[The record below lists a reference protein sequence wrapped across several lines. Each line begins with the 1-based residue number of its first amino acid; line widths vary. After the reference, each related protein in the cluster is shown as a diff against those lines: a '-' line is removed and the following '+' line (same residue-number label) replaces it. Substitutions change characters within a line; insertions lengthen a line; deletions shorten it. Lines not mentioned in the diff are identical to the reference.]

1 MRVAISRS
9 TIVSPAMLLIAF
21 IWDSIVY
28 VRLPGKDWDYYKSDW
43 DTKLKDLYHQIYDPV
58 RDVWGMA
65 ARTIHRARVKLFLE
79 IFNELSSNGEN
90 EVYKQVLVDELMS
103 TGKFWES
110 DALNSISNAIRNR
123 EIIEHRPDWYS
134 KRDSRWSY

>member
-1 MRVAISRS
+1 
-9 TIVSPAMLLIAF
+9 MLLIAF

-65 ARTIHRARVKLFLE
+65 ARTIHRARVKLFD
-79 IFNELSSNGEN
+79 
-90 EVYKQVLVDELMS
+90 KQVLVDELMS